1 MIIGVSTNGK
11 VFIHTGFREEIRHV
25 LFTLKKWN
33 RKWQMRTILKTLIL
47 LVVTWP
53 QRRVLM
59 SLSINGVFSVAKAT
73 LHSQMSIRP
82 FVRLLVTETPQQL
95 EIIILHHSSFSLP
108 SFRDF

>member
-11 VFIHTGFREEIRHV
+11 VFIHTCFREEIRHV

-53 QRRVLM
+53 QRRVLRVKTGYLD
-59 SLSINGVFSVAKAT
+59 SRGLGQT
-73 LHSQMSIRP
+73 
-82 FVRLLVTETPQQL
+82 TQQYNL
-95 EIIILHHSSFSLP
+95 QSC
-108 SFRDF
+108 